1 MQPRVNWTMASYRKA
16 QDIVASG
23 EGQSAEK
30 RANLSA
36 NISDFEQDMAEG
48 WEPASGETKAPA
60 TRTAQEVGIGGEYD
74 TSRMRGQLSQDLQLK
89 APPSPEIDDN
99 VDTLENAQAQERMPT
114 LYDTSFRSA
123 SHHKAL
129 FADPIYT
136 PDPGEIDPLTGLAAA
151 GEGFAEP
158 EQPYFHQEPSVEQ
171 FVDYLERAKKSTD
184 RPEMQ
189 TRWDEALASARDK
202 EEESPYFAE
211 FADRQWQEVRK
222 VMAAHRVPV
231 TRIAYQDVAKG
242 KLGERLEGEFA
253 RIAEPFIAGADQGA
267 TWGVGAEA
275 MAMQGNK
282 RYTEHQEQAL
292 AELEENGTLMPMA
305 ARIKDV
311 METSP
316 WMTGTGMVA
325 GVLGGGMSN
334 LVFRAGAKATAATGK
349 LLAHITPSLFR
360 GTSMG
365 AHAARGVA
373 KHGLAGGGAALAEE
387 SGRGLVAEKGR
398 AIREEEDTG
407 IGAPMGPGEAFLTG
421 GIGGTLGGGIAAGVG
436 KMAKSLRLTS
446 DKATRE
452 AIGKTEDLLG
462 PVDPKKPLGA
472 QRRGTSWIA
481 GIKETP
487 EMKAILETELRVGT
501 SGGRKTG
508 VEVALRQ
515 MEKPVAKLGREE
527 QQMAFKAMGEEKER
541 FYAKHVANLQSM
553 QESSDRMLA
562 VARRREGT
570 PFADDTTFFDAFKK
584 VTEVTPVATRG
595 EAEALVKA
603 HGGQVIS
610 IPDAK
615 KLFGA
620 KYVKAQIAKL
630 KTKDPEIGDVVDDI
644 AEDAPLELLPGGGPF
659 PTGELLEPA
668 ATIATPVHLVVA
680 GKRLNPMQYDDAI
693 DALNRKIRYGEGDA
707 YKDPEWKQLGLA
719 FRKDRDQFGGEWG
732 ATKKRHEDV
741 ANVWEKRRKDFG
753 IKADW
758 NERDQLQLDG
768 IHKALRKAGNVDDA
782 TDAEI
787 WVLLEKK
794 PALLQKLKV
803 LKATKARRELKAG
816 NTTPTRWG
824 IMRELYGGA
833 RLRVDPM
840 LGGMIG
846 DPLSALGPTRLG
858 MLTPPTELVQ
868 DMGSTAKDLLQ
879 RLFRMTPTPEG
890 QGDVSP
896 PSN

>member
-23 EGQSAEK
+23 EGQNADK

-60 TRTAQEVGIGGEYD
+60 TRTAQEAGIGGEYD

-114 LYDTSFRSA
+114 LYDPSFRSA

-158 EQPYFHQEPSVEQ
+158 EQPYFHQEPSVGQ

-184 RPEMQ
+184 RPEAHA
-189 TRWDEALASARDK
+189 RWDEALASARDK

-242 KLGERLEGEFA
+242 KLGDRLEGEFA
-253 RIAEPFIAGADQGA
+253 RISEPFIAGADQMS
-267 TWGVGAEA
+267 TFGVGAEA
-275 MAMQGNK
+275 MAMHGNK
-282 RYTEHQEQAL
+282 RYSQHQEQAL

-305 ARIKDV
+305 ARIKDT

-316 WMTGTGMVA
+316 WMTGAGMLA
-325 GVLGGGMSN
+325 GVFTPGGASN
-334 LVFRAGAKATAATGK
+334 LVYKLGAKATAAGGK
-349 LLAHITPSLFR
+349 LLAATTPALLR

-365 AHAARGVA
+365 AQAVRGVA
-373 KHGLAGGGAALAEE
+373 KHGLAGGGAAVAEE

-398 AIREEEDTG
+398 EIRGERDTG

-421 GIGGTLGGGIAAGVG
+421 GLGSTLGGAAAAVVKGA
-436 KMAKSLRLTS
+436 AKSLRLTS

-452 AIGKTEDLLG
+452 AIGKVEDLLPG
-462 PVDPKKPLGA
+462 
-472 QRRGTSWIA
+472 QRGTSWLR

-487 EMKAILETELRVGT
+487 EMKAVLETELRSGT
-501 SGGRKTG
+501 SAGRKTG
-508 VEVALRQ
+508 VEAGFQEMRGD
-515 MEKPVAKLGREE
+515 VAKLGRE
-527 QQMAFKAMGEEKER
+527 QQEAAFKAAGQEK
-541 FYAKHVANLQSM
+541 VAFHAANETNLKSM
-553 QESSDRMLA
+553 QESSDRMLL
-562 VARRREGT
+562 VARNREGT
-570 PFADDTTFFDAFKK
+570 PFADDESFFRAFRD
-584 VTEVTPVATRG
+584 VTDVKPVSSKS
-595 EAEALVKA
+595 EAQALVKA
-603 HGGQVIS
+603 SGGGQVMS
-610 IPDAK
+610 MGDAK
-615 KLFGA
+615 RLFGA
-620 KYVKAQIAKL
+620 KYVKAKLGKL
-630 KTKDPEIGDVVDDI
+630 KTDNPELGDVVDD
-644 AEDAPLELLPGGGPF
+644 APIELLPRGEGFMSGP
-659 PTGELLEPA
+659 LQEPA
-668 ATIATPVHLVVA
+668 EAALDSSPIHFVVT
-680 GKRLNPMQYDDAI
+680 GKKLNPRQYDDAV

-719 FRKDRDQFGGEWG
+719 IRKDRDQFGGEWG

-741 ANVWEKRRKDFG
+741 ANVWAKRRKDFG

-758 NERDQLQLDG
+758 NERDQLQLDS

-787 WVLLEKK
+787 WALLEKK
-794 PALLQKLKV
+794 PGLVKKLQV
-803 LKATKARRELKAG
+803 LKATEARRELMSG

-868 DMGSTAKDLLQ
+868 DMGSSAKDLLQ

-890 QGDVSP
+890 QDDVSP

>member
-1 MQPRVNWTMASYRKA
+1 MQPRVNWTMSSYRKA
-16 QDIVASG
+16 QDVIASG
-23 EGQSAEK
+23 EGSDED
-30 RANLSA
+30 RTHLSA
-36 NISDFEQDMAEG
+36 MAGDFEQDMAEG
-48 WEPASGETKAPA
+48 WEPASGEEKAPA
-60 TRTAQEVGIGGEYD
+60 TRTAQEVGIGGGYD
-74 TSRMRGQLSQDLQLK
+74 PTRMRGQLTGPLVGPSR
-89 APPSPEIDDN
+89 APPSPEIDDD
-99 VDTLENAQAQERMPT
+99 VDTLENAEAQDREPT
-114 LYDTSFRSA
+114 LYDTALRSA
-123 SHHKAL
+123 SHQKVL

-136 PDPGEIDPLTGLAAA
+136 PEPGEIDPLTGLAAA

-171 FVDYLERAKKSTD
+171 FVDYLKRAKESTD

-189 TRWDEALASARDK
+189 ARWDEALASARDK

-242 KLGERLEGEFA
+242 KLGDRLEGEFA

-267 TWGVGAEA
+267 TWGAGTEA
-275 MAMQGNK
+275 VAMHGNK
-282 RYTEHQEQAL
+282 RYSEHQEQAL

-305 ARIKDV
+305 ARIRDV

-316 WMTGTGMVA
+316 WMAGTGIVA
-325 GVLGGGMSN
+325 GTLAGGLSN

-349 LLAHITPSLFR
+349 LLAHMTPSLLR

-365 AHAARGVA
+365 AQAARGVA
-373 KHGLAGGGAALAEE
+373 KHGLAGGGAALIEE
-387 SGRGLVAEKGR
+387 SARGEVAAAGR

-421 GIGGTLGGGIAAGVG
+421 GLGATLGGAAVAGVRG
-436 KMAKSLRLTS
+436 MAKSLRLTS

-452 AIGKTEDLLG
+452 AIGKVEDLLPG
-462 PVDPKKPLGA
+462 
-472 QRRGTSWIA
+472 QRGTA
-481 GIKETP
+481 VLRGIKETP
-487 EMKAILETELRVGT
+487 EMKAVLETELRAGT
-501 SGGRKTG
+501 SAGRKTG
-508 VEVALRQ
+508 VEAGFQEMRG
-515 MEKPVAKLGREE
+515 EVAKLGRE
-527 QQMAFKAMGEEKER
+527 QQEAAFKAAGQEK
-541 FYAKHVANLQSM
+541 VAFHAANETNLKSM
-553 QESSDRMLA
+553 QESSDRMLL
-562 VARRREGT
+562 VARNREGT
-570 PFADDTTFFDAFKK
+570 PFADDESFFKAFRD
-584 VTEVTPVATRG
+584 VTEVKPVSSKS
-595 EAEALVKA
+595 EAQALVKA
-603 HGGQVIS
+603 SGGGQVMS
-610 IPDAK
+610 MGDAK
-615 KLFGA
+615 RLFGA
-620 KYVKAQIAKL
+620 KYVKAKLGKL
-630 KTKDPEIGDVVDDI
+630 KTDNPELGDVVDD
-644 AEDAPLELLPGGGPF
+644 APIELLPRGQGFMSGP
-659 PTGELLEPA
+659 LQEPA
-668 ATIATPVHLVVA
+668 EAALDSSPIHFVVT
-680 GKRLNPMQYDDAI
+680 GKKLNPRQYDDAV

-719 FRKDRDQFGGEWG
+719 IRKDRDQFGGEWG

-741 ANVWEKRRKDFG
+741 ANVWAKRRKDFG

-758 NERDQLQLDG
+758 NERDQLQLDS

-787 WVLLEKK
+787 WALLEKK
-794 PALLQKLKV
+794 PGLVKKLQV
-803 LKATKARRELKAG
+803 LKATEARRELMSG

-840 LGGMIG
+840 LGGMVG

-858 MLTPPTELVQ
+858 MLTPPSETVQ
-868 DMGSTAKDLLQ
+868 DMGSASKDLLQ

-890 QGDVSP
+890 QDDVSP